1 MSAFIP
7 PEWTECNID
16 DTNWFR
22 TVTTIGSLLLTVRT
36 CRRSK
41 VWFQIEP
48 SDGSLTIQHMPLN
61 CSVLAYICHVC
72 PLWVDSDIITLWNGQ
87 GLFQPVFVCFMK
99 ARQFQRWVSPAP
111 VLVLWLVN
119 QFNISSTP
127 TIKGL
132 ASAAVSEFCKL
143 KFTKIEWVSKSLYAA
158 VPACSWEDKKVSMAL
173 WVWLPANSSHSGSQD
188 SPAPTVPTG
197 KILISGGQGELP
209 LQAVFLPNAAQ
220 NTMLAIFLLISY
232 WSE

>member
-41 VWFQIEP
+41 VRFQIEP

-72 PLWVDSDIITLWNGQ
+72 PLLVDSDIITLWNGQ
-87 GLFQPVFVCFMK
+87 GLFQLFFCLFLFVLWRQDSFSGASLLLRYLYYDWWINSTFLQLQRSRDLHRQRLVNFVNSSSQKWNESARAYMPLFLPVL
-99 ARQFQRWVSPAP
+99 PAP
-111 VLVLWLVN
+111 E
-119 QFNISSTP
+119 
-127 TIKGL
+127 K
-132 ASAAVSEFCKL
+132 
-143 KFTKIEWVSKSLYAA
+143 
-158 VPACSWEDKKVSMAL
+158 
-173 WVWLPANSSHSGSQD
+173 
-188 SPAPTVPTG
+188 
-197 KILISGGQGELP
+197 
-209 LQAVFLPNAAQ
+209 
-220 NTMLAIFLLISY
+220 
-232 WSE
+232 